1 MTTDSEVRLGVVKI
15 GLGGPGTPT
24 RTRSR
29 NGTGASAK
37 QTVRAYCKPLPLK
50 CTDPFDHDS
59 RSGPAKT
66 IACQWDSKK
75 FNI

>member
-1 MTTDSEVRLGVVKI
+1 VTTDSEVRLGVVKI
-15 GLGGPGTPT
+15 GLGGPGTP
-24 RTRSR
+24 TRSR

-50 CTDPFDHDS
+50 CTDPFDS